1 MIEQKLLVDCFC
13 ERFSLP
19 NIFNNP
25 SAMGMMFGGGGG
37 GGAPGG
43 AAAAA
48 GNGAGAEKK
57 EKPKE
62 EKTSFK
68 VVLKAF
74 PAASKIKVIK
84 EVRTILGLG
93 LRESKTLVE
102 SAPATLKDNLNKQEA
117 EDMVKK
123 IKEAGADV
131 VME

>member
-1 MIEQKLLVDCFC
+1 MMEVKLLTDCFS
-13 ERFSLP
+13 EKF
-19 NIFNNP
+19 NIQNPFNNP
-25 SAMGMMFGGGGG
+25 GGMAMMFGGGLGG
-37 GGAPGG
+37 GNAAP
-43 AAAAA
+43 AAAA
-48 GNGAGAEKK
+48 GEQKK

-68 VVLKAF
+68 VVLKSF

-117 EDMVKK
+117 EEMVKK
-123 IKEAGADV
+123 IKEAGADI

>member
-1 MIEQKLLVDCFC
+1 MEVKLLTDCFS
-13 ERFSLP
+13 EKFSIQNP
-19 NIFNNP
+19 FNNP
-25 SAMGMMFGGGGG
+25 GGMAMMFGGGLGG
-37 GGAPGG
+37 GNAAP
-43 AAAAA
+43 AAAA
-48 GNGAGAEKK
+48 GEQKK

-68 VVLKAF
+68 VVLKSF

-117 EDMVKK
+117 EEMVKK
-123 IKEAGADV
+123 IKEAGADI

>member
-1 MIEQKLLVDCFC
+1 MMEGKLLCDCFS
-13 ERFSLP
+13 EKFNIPNPFS
-19 NIFNNP
+19 NP
-25 SAMGMMFGGGGG
+25 AGMAMMFGGGLGG
-37 GGAPGG
+37 GNAAPAT
-43 AAAAA
+43 AAT
-48 GNGAGAEKK
+48 EQKK

-68 VVLKAF
+68 VVLKSF

-123 IKEAGADV
+123 IKEAGAEI